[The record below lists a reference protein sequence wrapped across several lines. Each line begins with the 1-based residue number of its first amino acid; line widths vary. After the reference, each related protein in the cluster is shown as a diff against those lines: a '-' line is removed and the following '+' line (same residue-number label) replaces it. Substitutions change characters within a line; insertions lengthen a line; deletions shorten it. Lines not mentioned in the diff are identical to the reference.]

1 MRACIYIV
9 SLLLLSSVSSHAA
22 DISGITV
29 NGEVAFDYNFLSSKE
44 NPIAFTGA
52 AENDTYRLNIAQI
65 LLKKETEQIS
75 FLSRLVYAPTTYSNA
90 ALADSKSD
98 LGTLDQIEVFYKAL
112 PNLHIGFGRFLTT
125 MGYESLLKSEN
136 AFYGNSIAYQAIIP
150 GYGEG
155 LRAKYIA
162 GDWLTATVSTYN
174 QSTYNV
180 FGDDYKPTKTT
191 EVSATG
197 LLGPVTWFA
206 GYFFGKDGKLP
217 ADRAENTASSVW
229 ASYKII
235 DDLLVAVTYD
245 ARTKTP
251 DAGVAGWS
259 DSTSA
264 IITYKLWMNNFGV
277 RYEMV
282 RGAMHLLEGGTNV
295 YGSADKVDSLTLT
308 DKIALND
315 NFKVYAEY
323 RADHA
328 DQKSFKDEDGNGT
341 EYASIFTLGAVASF

>member
-1 MRACIYIV
+1 MRAIIYIM
-9 SLLLLSSVSSHAA
+9 SLIIFSSVSAHAL
-22 DISGITV
+22 DIGGITV
-29 NGEVAFDYNFLSSKE
+29 NGEAAFDYNFLSGKD
-44 NPIAFTGA
+44 NTIPFTGA
-52 AENDTYRLNIAQI
+52 AENDTYRLNITQI
-65 LLKKETEQIS
+65 LLKKETDQVS
-75 FLSRLVYAPTTYSNA
+75 FLSRLVYNPTTYSNT
-90 ALADSKSD
+90 ALADSKSNF
-98 LGTLDQIEVFYKAL
+98 GTLDQVEVFYKVL
-112 PNLHIGFGRFLTT
+112 PSLHIGFGRFLTT

-136 AFYGNSIAYQAIIP
+136 AFYGNSIAYQAIVP

-162 GDWLTATVSTYN
+162 GEWLTATVSTYN
-174 QSTYNV
+174 QSTYNA

-217 ADRAENTASSVW
+217 ANRAENTASSVW

-245 ARTKTP
+245 SRTRTP
-251 DAGVAGWS
+251 DTGVAGWS

-282 RGAMHLLEGGTNV
+282 RGAMHLAEGGTNV

-328 DQKSFKDEDGNGT
+328 DQKSFKDDGGNST
-341 EYASIFTLGAVASF
+341 EYSNIFTLGAVASF